1 MTKKVDWFPSRG
13 KSQFSLKISALK
25 IGLNW
30 CPTHLIYQEMT
41 WSYKETTFDNCKL
54 GWVIPINLHLP
65 LLGRVSQPFSYVKHS
80 LFGKTRGCLKT
91 SNISHFLG
99 EFETSSCFT
108 AVEIMVKPS
117 SKTSQVP
124 PCCGPPQKHPR
135 GFQGEISLRK
145 SRGEQKNP
153 VKAIYRAISRWWIHF
168 FVNFPLK
175 KNDRPSARERLG
187 GLGVFVHRKSGNWAW
202 EGKGKGW

>member
-1 MTKKVDWFPSRG
+1 
-13 KSQFSLKISALK
+13 
-25 IGLNW
+25 
-30 CPTHLIYQEMT
+30 
-41 WSYKETTFDNCKL
+41 
-54 GWVIPINLHLP
+54 VIPINLHLP